1 MQTSKKILA
10 ENSAMT
16 LNYLFY
22 LFTSTFISVDHSRE
36 VSLPEIKRIFVMQ
49 RPDLQHPYKVIVIA
63 IPLTPSSVKQKEM
76 AIISK
81 LLA

>member
-1 MQTSKKILA
+1 
-10 ENSAMT
+10 
-16 LNYLFY
+16 
-22 LFTSTFISVDHSRE
+22 
-36 VSLPEIKRIFVMQ
+36 MQ